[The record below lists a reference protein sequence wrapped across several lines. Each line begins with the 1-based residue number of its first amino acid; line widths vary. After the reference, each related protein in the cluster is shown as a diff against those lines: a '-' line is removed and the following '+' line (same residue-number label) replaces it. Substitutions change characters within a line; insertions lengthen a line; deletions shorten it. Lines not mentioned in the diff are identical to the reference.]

1 MRSSPVLPTL
11 ALLLILSIASATHAQ
26 PRRDLPNNYPNKP
39 VRIIVGSVPGGGA
52 DIMARAV
59 AQRLSERWGRSF
71 VVDNRAGGNGVIGIE
86 LLVQAPADGY
96 TLFGGASL
104 IVTATPMKKVP
115 FDTRKV
121 ITPIVQM
128 TTVPVMIT
136 TPPSLPASTIKEL
149 IALARARPGTL
160 SYGSSGVGSVA
171 HLGTEL
177 LKFMAGGIDIV
188 HVPYKGIGQ
197 AFVDAMSGQIHVL
210 FASGL
215 GALPHIRTGKL
226 KLIAVTTLK
235 RLQAFPDVPTVS
247 ETLPGYQLDNMHG
260 LYAPAG
266 TPAAIVLAIN
276 REVVLYINTP
286 EVKERLA
293 AEATDAAPPNTPE
306 EFRETFARQ
315 VAMWERFI
323 KSSGVK
329 LSD

>member
-1 MRSSPVLPTL
+1 MRCATCWLRVLCFAVAFVPP
-11 ALLLILSIASATHAQ
+11 LLHAQ
-26 PRRDLPNNYPNKP
+26 PRPDLPNNYPAKP

-52 DIMARAV
+52 DIMARAA
-59 AQRLSERWGRSF
+59 AQRLTERFGRSF
-71 VVDNRAGGNGVIGIE
+71 VVDNRAGGNGIVGIE
-86 LLVQAPADGY
+86 LLVQSPADGY

-136 TPPSLPASTIKEL
+136 TPPSLPANSIKEL
-149 IALARARPGTL
+149 IALARAKPGTL
-160 SYGSSGVGSVA
+160 SYGSSGVGSIA

-177 LKFMAGGIDIV
+177 LKFMAGNIDIV
-188 HVPYKGIGQ
+188 HVPYKGTGQ

-210 FASGL
+210 YASGL
-215 GALPHIRTGKL
+215 GAIPHVRTGKL
-226 KLIAVTTLK
+226 KLLAITTLK
-235 RLQAFPDVPTVS
+235 RLQQFPDVPTVS

-266 TPAAIVLAIN
+266 TPAPIVRAIN
-276 REVVLYINTP
+276 REIVQFINTA
-286 EVKERLA
+286 EMKERLA
-293 AEATDAAPPNTPE
+293 AEATEAAPPNTPE
-306 EFRETFARQ
+306 EFKQFFARQ
-315 VAMWERFI
+315 VVMWERFI

-329 LSD
+329 LGD